1 MSLFGIMRTGVSGMN
16 AQADRLSVVAENVAN
31 VNTTGYKHSESEFS
45 SLLLST
51 CPSGYQ
57 SGSVMTAVRTM
68 TGTQG
73 SIANTDSLTDL
84 AVSGNGFF
92 VVSDD
97 DGTPYLTRSGNFVTN
112 GEGVLVNAA
121 GFDLLGYRL
130 DPDQPAVTANGYSN
144 LSPINLE
151 DLALA
156 AAPST
161 DGRFVANLPAD
172 ADIIAAAAL
181 PSNNKAGA
189 SYEAKSSLITFDNL
203 GGEMKLDLYYSK
215 LADNE
220 WEVAVFDSALA
231 APNGGLPYSSG
242 PLASQT
248 MTFDPSNGEFASGQP
263 TNVEIPI
270 PDGATFSL
278 DVSGIS
284 QLSTGYV
291 VISAKANGNPP
302 SGADLV
308 EIARDGLIYA
318 TYDNGTRVPVFRIPL
333 AHVTSPDMLT
343 PLAGNVYMTS
353 SESGDVEIGFA
364 QTGGLGE
371 IISSALEQS
380 TVDLAGELTSMIDA
394 QRSYTANSKVFQTGS
409 ELMDV
414 LVNLKR

>member
-1 MSLFGIMRTGVSGMN
+1 MSLYGIMRTGVSGMN

-31 VNTTGYKHSESEFS
+31 VNTTGYKHSTTEFS

-57 SGSVMTAVRTM
+57 SGSVLTNVRTM

-92 VVSDD
+92 VVSGDA
-97 DGTPYLTRSGNFVTN
+97 GTPYLTRAGNFVPD
-112 GEGVLVNAA
+112 GDGVLVNAA
-121 GFDLLGYRL
+121 GFKLLGYRL
-130 DPDQPAVTANGYSN
+130 DPDQPDVTVNGYAN
-144 LSPINLE
+144 LSSINLG

-156 AAPST
+156 ASPST
-161 DGRFVANLPAD
+161 GGRFVANLPAD
-172 ADIIAAAAL
+172 TDIILATQL
-181 PSNNKAGA
+181 PSANTSGA
-189 SYEAKSSLITFDNL
+189 IYTAKSSLVTYDNL
-203 GGEMKLDLYYSK
+203 GGELKLDLYYSK
-215 LADNE
+215 TADNE
-220 WEVAVFDSALA
+220 WELAVYDSALA
-231 APNGGLPYSSG
+231 TSGGGFPYSSG
-242 PLASQT
+242 PLSSQT
-248 MTFDPSNGEFASGQP
+248 LTFDPSNGKFASGQP
-263 TNVEIPI
+263 SSVDIPI

-302 SGADLV
+302 SGAELS
-308 EIARDGLIYA
+308 EISRDGLIYA
-318 TYDNGTRVPVFRIPL
+318 SYDNGTRVPVFRIPL

-343 PLAGNVYMTS
+343 PLAGNIYMAS